1 MQVIFSAVS
10 MGVGFQW
17 LVSGGGCAKWTTVSA
32 LLSLLSFFTFVVT
45 VSYISF
51 LGAKDTFDFIPAS
64 FFPSKSEVN
73 SLV

>member
-1 MQVIFSAVS
+1 MVS

-17 LVSGGGCAKWTTVSA
+17 LVTGGGSAKWTSMSA

-45 VSYISF
+45 ISYISF
-51 LGAKDTFDFIPAS
+51 LAAKDTSDFIPAM

-73 SLV
+73 SS